1 MMLNDLHDG
10 LRRLL
15 WERGQISPDEV
26 DIRFEAPTRELIDRL
41 LRPTINLFLFD
52 VRENTTLRQTNF
64 PSARAN
70 GHAERR
76 MPPRRVDL
84 HYIVSALSTEIDDE
98 HELLWRV
105 MVTLMKYPELP
116 RELLP
121 FGLRDVEPPIV
132 ARVWP
137 SEEAKS
143 LSDIWSALGA
153 PPRPAIT
160 YALTAPVDLDVAT
173 TSPLVL
179 TRAAR
184 YRRISRDQTQPDER
198 LQIGG
203 VVRDATGRPL
213 VGARVLL
220 DGSAW
225 QGNVTG
231 AGGEFTL
238 PNVPSGAVMLR
249 IVTPDGVSQQARVT
263 VPSDAYDVTL
273 QPAPR
278 RGRR

>member
-1 MMLNDLHDG
+1 MLADLHDV

-15 WERGQISPDEV
+15 WERGHISPDEV
-26 DIRFEAPTRELIDRL
+26 DIRFEAPTRDLIDRL
-41 LRPTINLFLFD
+41 LRPTISLFLFD

-84 HYIVSALSTEIDDE
+84 HYLVSALSTEIADE
-98 HELLWRV
+98 HELLWRA
-105 MVTLMKYPELP
+105 MVTLMKYPEPP

-121 FGLRDVEPPIV
+121 ADLRDTEPALV

-137 SEEAKS
+137 SEVTAS
-143 LSDIWSALGA
+143 LTDLWSALGS
-153 PPRPAIT
+153 PPRAAII
-160 YALTAPVDLDVAT
+160 YALTAPVDLDVAI

-184 YRRISRDQTQPDER
+184 YRRIAGDQAPPEER
-198 LQIGG
+198 THIGG
-203 VVRDATGRPL
+203 VVRDAAGSP
-213 VGARVLL
+213 VAGARVLL
-220 DGSAW
+220 DGSA
-225 QGNVTG
+225 GEGILTG
-231 AGGEFTL
+231 DNGAFTL
-238 PNVPSGAVMLR
+238 PNVPSGSVTLR
-249 IVTPDGVSQQARVT
+249 IVAPDGASQLTRIT
-263 VPSDAYDVTL
+263 VPSEKYDVTL